1 MFPLGFW
8 FPQQGSNDI
17 FDALQLTGN
26 PISQLELG
34 GTGLW
39 RGGLFGTLFYVFAH
53 KGLFFIHGTAY
64 LLLVRSPFWS
74 SN

>member
-17 FDALQLTGN
+17 FDALQLAGN
-26 PISQLELG
+26 PIPQLELG
-34 GTGLW
+34 GTGLL
-39 RGGLFGTLFYVFAH
+39 RGGLFVMLFYVFAH
-53 KGLFFIHGTAY
+53 KGLFFIPGTAY
-64 LLLVRSPFWS
+64 LPLVRSPFWS